1 MTDPIPRPQL
11 RKAVSARQFF
21 MLAYGTVV
29 GVGWLVYPGVWLST
43 SGPLGAIAGFAAGG
57 VVMLVIALCYAE
69 MAGMF
74 PVSGG
79 EVAYT
84 YEVYGLRLSFLCG
97 WLLAFEYIAV
107 TSWEAISLALI
118 ADALFPGISGPE
130 LYSVGGHPV
139 RLGSLLI
146 ALGGMVLM
154 TALIYRGMKLA
165 ARFQEVLTA
174 VFIVSCAVFIFAGI
188 AFGETGN
195 LEPFFHRDQMGSVW
209 PGILAALMTAPFF
222 MAGFDTIPQV
232 MEEKSPG
239 TSMRRAA
246 LMMVASIAAGGTFYC
261 LLILSVSMATPWQD
275 AVRLEGLTTAA
286 TYESRFDS
294 PLFGRIIVFTGLL
307 GLITTLNPIFIAAS
321 RLVFALG
328 RARMIPAGFA
338 AVHPA
343 FGSPGRAVLLIGLIG
358 ALGSFL
364 GRGGLSPI
372 VGMAVMCL
380 ATVFF
385 FVCLG
390 VLILRVKRPESRR
403 PFRVPGGVFTA
414 GLGVAGSLFFL
425 AVTVYEPYANSD
437 GFPLEWTLFIGGLL
451 LGLFFWVM
459 AGKVRTGVSEKERRR
474 LILDVDRSGDFP
486 VADQGGF
493 GGTESPLRAASSS

>member
-1 MTDPIPRPQL
+1 MTKPIPRPQL
-11 RKAVSARQFF
+11 KKAVSARQFF

-43 SGPLGAIAGFAAGG
+43 SGPLGAIAGFATGG
-57 VVMLVIALCYAE
+57 VIMLVIALCYAE

-74 PVSGG
+74 RVSGG
-79 EVAYT
+79 EVAY
-84 YEVYGLRLSFLCG
+84 
-97 WLLAFEYIAV
+97 
-107 TSWEAISLALI
+107 
-118 ADALFPGISGPE
+118 
-130 LYSVGGHPV
+130 
-139 RLGSLLI
+139 
-146 ALGGMVLM
+146 
-154 TALIYRGMKLA
+154 
-165 ARFQEVLTA
+165 
-174 VFIVSCAVFIFAGI
+174 
-188 AFGETGN
+188 
-195 LEPFFHRDQMGSVW
+195 
-209 PGILAALMTAPFF
+209 
-222 MAGFDTIPQV
+222 
-232 MEEKSPG
+232 
-239 TSMRRAA
+239 
-246 LMMVASIAAGGTFYC
+246 
-261 LLILSVSMATPWQD
+261 
-275 AVRLEGLTTAA
+275 

-343 FGSPGRAVLLIGLIG
+343 FGSPGRAVLLVGLIG

-390 VLILRVKRPESRR
+390 VLILRVKRPRAPR

-414 GLGVAGSLFFL
+414 GLGVAGTLFFL
-425 AVTVYEPYANSD
+425 AVSIYEPYANSD
-437 GFPLEWTLFIGGLL
+437 GFPLEWSLFIGGVL
-451 LGLFFWVM
+451 LGLFFWVI
-459 AGKVRTGVSEKERRR
+459 AGKVRTRVSEKDRRR
-474 LILDVDRSGDFP
+474 LILDVD
-486 VADQGGF
+486 
-493 GGTESPLRAASSS
+493 

>member
-1 MTDPIPRPQL
+1 MTKPIPRPQL
-11 RKAVSARQFF
+11 KKAVSARQFF

-43 SGPLGAIAGFAAGG
+43 SGPLGAIAGFAGG
-57 VVMLVIALCYAE
+57 GMIMLVIALCYAE

-97 WLLAFEYIAV
+97 WLLA
-107 TSWEAISLALI
+107 LI

-146 ALGGMVLM
+146 ALAGMVLM
-154 TALIYRGMKLA
+154 TWVIYRGMKLA
-165 ARFQEVLTA
+165 ARFQELLTA
-174 VFIVSCAVFIFAGI
+174 VFIAACAVFIIAGI
-188 AFGETGN
+188 TFGETAN
-195 LEPFFHRDQMGSVW
+195 LEPFFQRDPVGSVW
-209 PGILAALMTAPFF
+209 PGVLAALMTAPFF

-239 TSMRRAA
+239 TPMRRAV

-261 LLILSVSMATPWQD
+261 LLILSMSMATPWQE

-338 AVHPA
+338 AVHPR
-343 FGSPGRAVLLIGLIG
+343 FGSPGRAVLLVGLIG

-385 FVCLG
+385 FVCLE
-390 VLILRVKRPESRR
+390 VLILRVKRPDARR
-403 PFRVPGGVFTA
+403 PFRVPGGVYTA
-414 GLGVAGSLFFL
+414 GLGVAGTLFFL
-425 AVTVYEPYANSD
+425 AVAVYESFANSD
-437 GFPLEWTLFIGGLL
+437 GFPLEWSLFIGGVL
-451 LGLFFWVM
+451 LGLFFWLI
-459 AGKVRTGVSEKERRR
+459 AGRVRTRVTEKERRK
-474 LILDVDRSGDFP
+474 LILGKD
-486 VADQGGF
+486 
-493 GGTESPLRAASSS
+493 